1 MKVYSIDGGW
11 FVLLN
16 PILLAAVVLAAAL
29 LLPRKRAAAGQ
40 IIVETRE
47 PGQTPLARTGVR
59 TLIAALTWAALFAAG
74 CLLLGDRGFA
84 RLQTFLHLFN
94 QNACLLCLACG
105 MTCVMMTGGVDL
117 SGGGV
122 AALTCA
128 ILAAG
133 MEQYGLD
140 PAVLLP
146 LALVIGALFG
156 LLQGFLIGYLDAPA
170 PLITFAG
177 MYLARGAANIINGN
191 SMIPIRSDTW
201 FKAAAGFRLEIPVE
215 GVLLGSRPGVSYPFL
230 TIPALAAIA
239 VLLLVGLL
247 LKFSRWG
254 RSLYAA
260 DGALDE
266 NTAGADPRRAKLIA
280 YALSGGLAAFGGVC
294 YCMYIMSSTPALG
307 QGLEMKALFSA
318 VIGGALLTGGSG
330 SVLGALFGVLAVG
343 TAQSIISFHPDL
355 GRFGSALI
363 DLATVALA
371 LPFLTAQAVIFRR
384 QPEDA
389 EDGSAPEDADG
400 TSDASQSSNDKGELI
415 DNEQA

>member
-1 MKVYSIDGGW
+1 MLIP
-11 FVLLN
+11 LLVVAAG
-16 PILLAAVVLAAAL
+16 LATAL
-29 LLPRKRAAAGQ
+29 LLRKRAAAAQ
-40 IIVETRE
+40 IRRETRA
-47 PGQTPLARTGVR
+47 PGKTPLARTGVR

-84 RLQTFLHLFN
+84 RLQTFLYLFN

-122 AALTCA
+122 TALTCA

-133 MEQYGLD
+133 MEQYGLS
-140 PAVLLP
+140 PTQLVP
-146 LALVIGALFG
+146 LSLVIGALFG
-156 LLQGFLIGYLDAPA
+156 LLQGWLIGCLKAPA
-170 PLITFAG
+170 PIVTFAG
-177 MYLARGAANIINGN
+177 LYLARGAANIINGN

-201 FKAAAGFRLEIPVE
+201 FKAVAGFRLEIPVE

-247 LKFSRWG
+247 LKFSRFG
-254 RSLYAA
+254 RGLRAA
-260 DGALDE
+260 NGAPDE
-266 NTAGADPRRAKLIA
+266 NRVGADPRRGKLIA
-280 YALSGGLAAFGGVC
+280 YTLSGGLAAFGGIC
-294 YCMYIMSSTPALG
+294 YCMYTMSSTPALG

-330 SVLGALFGVLAVG
+330 SMLGALFGVLAVG

-355 GRFGSALI
+355 GRYGDSI
-363 DLATVALA
+363 GNLAVIALA
-371 LPFLTAQAVIFRR
+371 FPFLLVQGAVFRR
-384 QPEDA
+384 KPEEA
-389 EDGSAPEDADG
+389 GGISNEAN
-400 TSDASQSSNDKGELI
+400 QSINNKGELI